1 MLIACL
7 DLEGVLFPEVWINV
21 AEKTGIEELKLTTRD
36 ISDYD
41 ELMGIRLK
49 IIAEKKLTLRDIQDT
64 IDTMD
69 PLPGAVDF
77 LDWLRETCQVII
89 LSDTF
94 EAFAR
99 PIMRKLKMPA
109 VFCHSLGVDEKN
121 IVSSYQLRI
130 DDAKTKAIDA
140 FRSLNFNTLAVGD
153 SFNDLGMLQRADHGI
168 FFQPPAEIAAKH
180 NNIPVAKDY
189 GVLTSMITDI
199 VKTY

>member
-21 AEKTGIEELKLTTRD
+21 AEKTGIAELKLTTRD

-41 ELMGIRLK
+41 ELMGIRLQ

-69 PLPGAVDF
+69 PLPGALDF
-77 LDWLRETCQVII
+77 LDWLRETCQVIV

-94 EAFAR
+94 DAFAR

-109 VFCHSLGVDEKN
+109 IFCHELGVDEN
-121 IVSSYQLRI
+121 NVITSYHLRLH
-130 DDAKTKAIDA
+130 DAKTKAIDA
-140 FRSLNFNTLAVGD
+140 FRSLNFETLAVGD
-153 SFNDLGMLQRADHGI
+153 SFNDLGMLQKADHGI
-168 FFQPPAEIAAKH
+168 FFQPPAEISVQYPQ
-180 NNIPVAKDY
+180 ILVAQDY
-189 GVLTSMITDI
+189 ETLKTMIADL
-199 VKTY
+199 KK

>member
-21 AEKTGIEELKLTTRD
+21 AEKTGITELKLTTRD

-49 IIAEKKLTLRDIQDT
+49 IIAEKNLKLRDIQNT

-69 PLPGAVDF
+69 PLPGALEF
-77 LDWLRETCQVII
+77 LDWLRDTCQVII

-99 PIMRKLKMPA
+99 PIMKKLKMPA
-109 VFCHSLGVDEKN
+109 IFCHHIGVDEN
-121 IVSSYQLRI
+121 DVINSYQLRI
-130 DDAKTKAIDA
+130 PDAKTRAIDA
-140 FRSLNFNTLAVGD
+140 FRSLNFSTLAVGD

-168 FFQPPAEIAAKH
+168 FFKPPAEIAARYSK
-180 NNIPVAKDY
+180 IPVAQDY
-189 GVLTSMITDI
+189 DTLKAMILKL
-199 VKTY
+199 V